1 MTTGTS
7 TPTGI
12 FGRFA
17 HLGIRV
23 VSMAAGG
30 AGAGGAAPGAYG
42 SPTPAPPR
50 EPVPGCCHLAL
61 PNTPCPSVGPP
72 QNYYCPQG
80 YYRQWWYCTQGTRQV
95 ACAECTKSTS
105 TCWSGP
111 FVCSI
116 WWWAS

>member
-1 MTTGTS
+1 MRTGTS
-7 TPTGI
+7 TPMGI
-12 FGRFA
+12 FGRFS
-17 HLGIRV
+17 HLGMQV
-23 VSMAAGG
+23 VLMAAGG
-30 AGAGGAAPGAYG
+30 AGAGGAAPAAYG
-42 SPTPAPPR
+42 APTPAPR

-95 ACAECTKSTS
+95 ACAECTKSSS

>member
-1 MTTGTS
+1 
-7 TPTGI
+7 
-12 FGRFA
+12 
-17 HLGIRV
+17 
-23 VSMAAGG
+23 
-30 AGAGGAAPGAYG
+30 
-42 SPTPAPPR
+42 
-50 EPVPGCCHLAL
+50 L

-95 ACAECTKSTS
+95 ACAECTKSSS